1 MRLAATK
8 ASTAHCPSATR
19 SHSSCSAARSS
30 CRDCSWALSPS
41 MTVLFVVA
49 ITCRRGS
56 EPVGVGEEKG
66 DRALLTTRRWSGP
79 RSRGWKGSRSPHCA
93 REAVA
98 SAAPGGMRC
107 PHCPG
112 HRPRQRQMRSWRRQ
126 RQRPRRPPPWHG
138 RESRHR
144 RADASLPRRV
154 ALWPRLV
161 RPRRGVEVGPPRPGL
176 RLARS
181 PPRSPAGARFIAPV
195 LWATAEGLPW
205 CTPRRDLARKKGGG
219 ERTKKARV
227 GVESLEGRVQRACR
241 DRTSR
246 GNV

>member
-126 RQRPRRPPPWHG
+126 RQRPPGRPPPLA
-138 RESRHR
+138 RPRNPRHLPSGTHR
-144 RADASLPRRV
+144 LPRPGRL
-154 ALWPRLV
+154 LWPSPRV
-161 RPRRGVEVGPPRPGL
+161 RPRARCQRPWASSGPGAPPPHPI
-176 RLARS
+176 S
-181 PPRSPAGARFIAPV
+181 PPRSPARRAWLHRARV
-195 LWATAEGLPW
+195 LWADAGGGGLPMVYPEKR
-205 CTPRRDLARKKGGG
+205 PR
-219 ERTKKARV
+219 
-227 GVESLEGRVQRACR
+227 
-241 DRTSR
+241 
-246 GNV
+246 